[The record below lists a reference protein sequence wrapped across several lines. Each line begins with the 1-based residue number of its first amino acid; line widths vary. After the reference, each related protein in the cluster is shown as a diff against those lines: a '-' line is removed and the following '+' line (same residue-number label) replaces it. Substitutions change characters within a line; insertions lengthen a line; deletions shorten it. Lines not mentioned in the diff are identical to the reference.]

1 MEKKIIRSFTFDVNA
16 NNNEKYGDF
25 IEGRAIVFDQPTNI
39 GLFTEIIDRNAL
51 KETDLRDVRFLVNH
65 NTDMIPLARSRR
77 NNENS
82 TMQMVVGE
90 EGMDIRANLD
100 TENNADAR
108 ALYSATKRG
117 DISGMSFMMT
127 VPEDGEEWD
136 FSDEKNAVR
145 RITKIQRI
153 YEVSACTFPAYAD
166 GTSLSVE
173 ARGDEEALENAKST
187 LEKAKA
193 EEEAKAERDAD
204 IEELTSLLNELEAN
218 DDNQG
223 N

>member
-1 MEKKIIRSFTFDVNA
+1 MEKKIIRSFTFDVDA
-16 NNNEKYGDF
+16 QNNEKYGDY
-25 IEGRAIVFDQPTNI
+25 IEGRAIVFDQPTDI
-39 GLFTEIIDRNAL
+39 GLFTEIIDKNAL
-51 KETDLRDVRFLVNH
+51 KDTDLRDVRFLINH

-127 VPEDGEEWD
+127 VGDEEWD
-136 FSDEKNAVR
+136 FSDEERPVR
-145 RITKIQRI
+145 RILAVNRI

-173 ARGDEEALENAKST
+173 ARGDEEALENAKSA

>member
-51 KETDLRDVRFLVNH
+51 KETDLRDVRFLINH

-127 VPEDGEEWD
+127 VKDEDWD
-136 FSDEKNAVR
+136 FTDEEKPIR
-145 RITKIQRI
+145 TIRSIGRI
-153 YEVSACTFPAYAD
+153 YEVSAVSYPAYPQ
-166 GTSLSVE
+166 TSLSVE

-204 IEELTSLLNELEAN
+204 IEELTSLLNELE
-218 DDNQG
+218 DDND

>member
-153 YEVSACTFPAYAD
+153 YEVSACTFPAYEN
-166 GTSLSVE
+166 GTSLE
-173 ARGDEEALENAKST
+173 ARGDEEALENAKSV

-193 EEEAKAERDAD
+193 EAEEKAERDAD
-204 IEELTSLLNELEAN
+204 INELTSLLNELEAN

>member
-1 MEKKIIRSFTFDVNA
+1 MEKKIIRSFTFDVDA
-16 NNNEKYGDF
+16 RNNEKYGDY
-25 IEGRAIVFDQPTNI
+25 IEGRAIVFDQPTDI

-153 YEVSACTFPAYAD
+153 YEVSACTFPAYEN
-166 GTSLSVE
+166 GTSLE

-193 EEEAKAERDAD
+193 EAEAKAERDAD
-204 IEELTSLLNELEAN
+204 INELTSLLNELEAN
-218 DDNQG
+218 DDN
-223 N
+223 

>member
-1 MEKKIIRSFTFDVNA
+1 MEKKIIRSFTFDVDA
-16 NNNEKYGDF
+16 QNNEKYGDY
-25 IEGRAIVFDQPTNI
+25 IEGRAIVFDQPTDI
-39 GLFTEIIDRNAL
+39 GLFTEIIDKNAL
-51 KETDLRDVRFLVNH
+51 KETDLRDVRFLINH

-127 VPEDGEEWD
+127 IPEGGDEWD
-136 FSDEKNAVR
+136 FTDEERPVR
-145 RITKIQRI
+145 IIRSIGRI
-153 YEVSACTFPAYAD
+153 YEVSAVSYPAYPQ
-166 GTSLSVE
+166 TSLSVE

-218 DDNQG
+218 DDN
-223 N
+223 

>member
-1 MEKKIIRSFTFDVNA
+1 MEKKIIRSFTFDVDA
-16 NNNEKYGDF
+16 QNNEKYGDY
-25 IEGRAIVFDQPTNI
+25 IEGRAIVFDQPTDI
-39 GLFTEIIDRNAL
+39 GLFTEIIDKNAL
-51 KETDLRDVRFLVNH
+51 KETDLRDVRFLINH

-127 VPEDGEEWD
+127 IPEGGDEWD
-136 FSDEKNAVR
+136 FTDEER
-145 RITKIQRI
+145 PIRTIRSISRI
-153 YEVSACTFPAYAD
+153 YEVSAVSYPAYPQ
-166 GTSLSVE
+166 TTLSIE

-204 IEELTSLLNELEAN
+204 IEELTSLLNELEDNN
-218 DDNQG
+218 DN
-223 N
+223 

>member
-1 MEKKIIRSFTFDVNA
+1 MEKKIIRSFTFDVDA
-16 NNNEKYGDF
+16 QNNEKYGDY
-25 IEGRAIVFDQPTNI
+25 IEGRAIVFDQPTDI
-39 GLFTEIIDRNAL
+39 GLFTEIIDKNAL
-51 KETDLRDVRFLVNH
+51 KETDLRDVRFLINH

-127 VPEDGEEWD
+127 VKDEDWD
-136 FSDEKNAVR
+136 FTDEEKPIR
-145 RITKIQRI
+145 TIRSIGRI
-153 YEVSACTFPAYAD
+153 YEVSAVSYPAYPQ
-166 GTSLSVE
+166 TTLSVE
-173 ARGDEEALENAKST
+173 ARGDEEALENAKSA

-204 IEELTSLLNELEAN
+204 IEELTSLLNELEDDN
-218 DDNQG
+218 DNQG